1 MSDVTESNP
10 DNKGNTGLKKY
21 KNTYQCKQDCG
32 ISHFGNHERHD
43 FDVPGGGGKVINYL
57 SKIYIQLK
65 ISTMSSPT
73 QSGLHN
79 PNLFTESIYAS
90 TIREKSQQTT
100 HILLV

>member
-43 FDVPGGGGKVINYL
+43 FGVPGGGGGGDK
-57 SKIYIQLK
+57 
-65 ISTMSSPT
+65 
-73 QSGLHN
+73 
-79 PNLFTESIYAS
+79 LFE
-90 TIREKSQQTT
+90 
-100 HILLV
+100 